1 VTDETNN
8 QDKTSGEDGPALRVR
23 TFLKGVLY
31 YDNRSVSID
40 CTIRDL
46 SDTGARIAFATLVT
60 VPDNC
65 ELYIPQKQ
73 RTLLVRVQRREQY
86 EIGVSFQDQ
95 RSDEP
100 RRSIDGNLAER
111 VSKIEGDLVAM
122 KRLLKQLK
130 AEVLPNGSDIMGP

>member
-1 VTDETNN
+1 M
-8 QDKTSGEDGPALRVR
+8 
-23 TFLKGVLY
+23 
-31 YDNRSVSID
+31 
-40 CTIRDL
+40 
-46 SDTGARIAFATLVT
+46 
-60 VPDNC
+60 
-65 ELYIPQKQ
+65 
-73 RTLLVRVQRREQY
+73 RVQRREQY

-100 RRSIDGNLAER
+100 LRSIDGNLAER